1 MVATFV
7 AWRLPLRLPS
17 QIYHLSTHPRPLIGA
32 PCLLPHQGL
41 SAEGKLCVVLVLC
54 NLLLVLCASVEL
66 RAWAFGHGH
75 CGVCLQVST

>member
-1 MVATFV
+1 MRQRKTNC
-7 AWRLPLRLPS
+7 PS
-17 QIYHLSTHPRPLIGA
+17 LAFAPIYPRPLIGA
-32 PCLLPHQGL
+32 PCRLSHQGL